1 MGCTTKRRKSHLA
14 GTHGEGFKVA
24 SLVMIRNGYQAR
36 FETSSYYWNFRF
48 GGNNQA
54 QLYCYLRP
62 ISKAKLDH
70 QMVAYKKS
78 VDRGTA
84 RTLKANI
91 WEDVSVKIGRVYNSE
106 GATIGIAEFQDWLKV
121 SIDLD
126 PPSKVISTEH
136 GQLIMDPAFGGR
148 IYLKG
153 LLVETEPTKFKYG
166 YNFSHGQINRDRQ
179 RLANSKEEAKVLAK
193 IWVDSIEKQKAE
205 ITGDYIHLLQAG
217 TRWSDVNLAKDYISK
232 ATAAAIWQHLLNNDP
247 DKLCFYH
254 DDKNG
259 DRVQFIF
266 CSILC

>member
-1 MGCTTKRRKSHLA
+1 VPLSGLLLGFIRYSKKKGTVELTNFNAKLKREALDMGCTTKRRKSHLA

-91 WEDVSVKIGRVYNSE
+91 WEDVSVKIGRVYNSK
-106 GATIGIAEFQDWLKV
+106 GALRSV
-121 SIDLD
+121 S
-126 PPSKVISTEH
+126 
-136 GQLIMDPAFGGR
+136 R
-148 IYLKG
+148 
-153 LLVETEPTKFKYG
+153 
-166 YNFSHGQINRDRQ
+166 
-179 RLANSKEEAKVLAK
+179 NSK
-193 IWVDSIEKQKAE
+193 I
-205 ITGDYIHLLQAG
+205 G
-217 TRWSDVNLAKDYISK
+217 
-232 ATAAAIWQHLLNNDP
+232 
-247 DKLCFYH
+247 
-254 DDKNG
+254 
-259 DRVQFIF
+259 
-266 CSILC
+266 